1 MSLESK
7 ISLHLDVNNG
17 MDRVTELVQTRL
29 IECGWRDQVRLACRK
44 AITESK
50 DKQVPTVDEL
60 ITTVTPRARSMVP
73 DSVKREL
80 LHELEMILVNVD
92 RTGYAKHF

>member
-1 MSLESK
+1 MSSESK

-44 AITESK
+44 ALTENN
-50 DKQVPTVDEL
+50 DKKVPTVDEL
-60 ITTVTPRARSMVP
+60 IAAVTPKARGMVP
-73 DSVKREL
+73 DSVKKEL
-80 LHELEMILVNVD
+80 LHELELILVNVD
-92 RTGYAKHF
+92 RAGYAKHF